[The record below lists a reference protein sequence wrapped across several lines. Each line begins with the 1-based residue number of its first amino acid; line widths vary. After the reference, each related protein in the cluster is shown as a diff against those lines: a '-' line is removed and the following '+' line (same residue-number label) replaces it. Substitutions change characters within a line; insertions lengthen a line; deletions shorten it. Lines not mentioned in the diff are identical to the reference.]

1 MAFNQNKF
9 NNYWGGTNANALQLA
24 NRQQFMGLGSDQ
36 NSFLDGSFVDSNSL
50 NQDFDFGFNK
60 GTLDAGTAALG
71 WWQGMEATKAA
82 EKRNRITEQQL
93 AQNAKSFDINAV
105 IHNYS

>member
-60 GTLDAGTAALG
+60 GTLDAGTV
-71 WWQGMEATKAA
+71 QKA
-82 EKRNRITEQQL
+82 
-93 AQNAKSFDINAV
+93 
-105 IHNYS
+105 